1 MLYDLVTSSEFFFIA
16 SHAFALGFILAYYL
30 MRIRIKQLRSKL
42 NSVSKELIKQYEY
55 NSQQLTNEKTEVVRM
70 KTA

>member
-16 SHAFALGFILAYYL
+16 THFFALGFIASYYL

-42 NSVSKELIKQYEY
+42 NSVSKELMKQYEY